1 MSYTITS
8 AAWAN
13 EENTAAV
20 LQTTEAGAVLA
31 SAERADVWAAFQAWL
46 TGGGSP
52 SAYDAPTAEEINQL
66 RRDEGEAILSDLSGL
81 GKVERAIYRLIAK
94 RLNLIHAQ
102 VVGQFSATIDPPSLA
117 NGNGTTQIVSVPG
130 NPQGLVQFTDE
141 VIATAPYSLQ
151 GLLCTGYV
159 HAMNPLQVGVR
170 LHNSTGGA
178 INLTSGSWLITV
190 RRPATLPQL
199 TFPVVKNAVI
209 DEINDAGIDNDT

>member
-1 MSYTITS
+1 VSYTVIS
-8 AAWAN
+8 AQYAN
-13 EENTAAV
+13 AENSAAV
-20 LQTTEAGAVLA
+20 LQTVEAGAVLA
-31 SAERADVWAAFQAWL
+31 SAERADVWAAFQAWIAL
-46 TGGGSP
+46 GNTP
-52 SAYDAPTAEEINQL
+52 AAYVAPDLAQQQQDEAE
-66 RRDEGEAILSDLSGL
+66 GILSNPSGD
-81 GKVERAIYRLIAK
+81 GKVARAIYRLVAK

-102 VVGQFSATIDPPSLA
+102 VVGQFSATIDPPSMA
-117 NGNGTTQIVSVPG
+117 NGAGTTQLVAVPG

-151 GLLCTGYV
+151 GILCAAYV

-178 INLTSGSWLITV
+178 INLASGSWLITV

-209 DEINDAGIDNDT
+209 AEINDPGIDNDT